1 MFLPICFGG
10 GFQELTEPQ
19 YQVMMAMGSHRIATS
34 AVVTVVTV
42 VELNCSVGA
51 PGYFT
56 LIVDKAPS
64 SARGSIEVVRA

>member
-1 MFLPICFGG
+1 
-10 GFQELTEPQ
+10 
-19 YQVMMAMGSHRIATS
+19 MAMGNHRIATS

-56 LIVDKAPS
+56 LIGDKAPS
-64 SARGSIEVVRA
+64 AERDGTEVVRA